1 MNRLVT
7 VYDDKEPLNNVISA
21 LTLNVDEVFYVYHH
35 TVSKEHFENIQ
46 KVIKKYKNVTIKFI
60 KLIEDE
66 KEINR
71 LIKDKSNTIVDVGGA
86 KYLSLLLFEL
96 AQKNGNDIIYY
107 DDEENLL
114 KSYKDHKVLKK
125 KAFQLQ
131 IEDVLKLRGGV
142 IQSHM
147 HHSANDHFTR
157 KIILELVERNLDNY
171 PAFIRYITKLNSILN
186 SSNNRGGR
194 TYYLS
199 EDRIRNIKTDA
210 CYKKVTGLFEIVDNK
225 LTFKTNKLREL
236 VMISGAFLEN
246 YLYIKLNESKKFD
259 DVKMSAVID
268 FSDDKY
274 NQPVRC
280 EIDCLIIKNNKTLFV
295 SCKSSK
301 ADTGALNEIYVHNSM
316 FGNALSQPVLC
327 LAEEM
332 NKKYPSI
339 YAKAEELGIYIIDR
353 SSFRRGIVS
362 SFEHILNNTYKYD
375 QLPE

>member
-21 LTLNVDEVFYVYHH
+21 LSLNVDEVFYVYHH
-35 TVSKEHFENIQ
+35 KVSKKYFENIE
-46 KVIKKYKNVTIKFI
+46 KVIKKYKKTKIRFI
-60 KLIEDE
+60 ELIEDE
-66 KEINR
+66 KEIKR
-71 LIKDKSNTIVDVGGA
+71 LIKDKDNTIVDVGGA
-86 KYLSLLLFEL
+86 KYLSLLLFDL
-96 AQKNGNDIIYY
+96 AQKNGNKIIYY
-107 DDEENLL
+107 DDEENVL
-114 KSYKDHKVLKK
+114 KSFKNHNVLKK
-125 KAFQLQ
+125 KVFQLQ

-142 IQSHM
+142 IKSYM
-147 HHSANDHFTR
+147 HHSANDHVTR
-157 KIILELVERNLDNY
+157 KIILDLVERNLDNY
-171 PAFIRYITKLNSILN
+171 AAFIRYITKLNSILN
-186 SSNNRGGR
+186 GSNNHSGR
-194 TYYLS
+194 TYNLS

-210 CYKKVTGLFEIVDNK
+210 CYKKVAGLFEIVENK

-236 VMISGAFLEN
+236 VMVSGAFLEN
-246 YLYIKLNESKKFD
+246 YLYIKLNASKKFD

-274 NQPVRC
+274 KQPVRC

-301 ADTGALNEIYVHNSM
+301 ADTEALNEIYVHNSM

-332 NKKYPSI
+332 NIKYPSI
-339 YAKAEELGIYIIDR
+339 YAKAEELGIYIVDK

-362 SFEHILNNTYKYD
+362 SFEHILNDTYKYD
-375 QLPE
+375 ELLE

>member
-1 MNRLVT
+1 
-7 VYDDKEPLNNVISA
+7 
-21 LTLNVDEVFYVYHH
+21 
-35 TVSKEHFENIQ
+35 
-46 KVIKKYKNVTIKFI
+46 
-60 KLIEDE
+60 
-66 KEINR
+66 
-71 LIKDKSNTIVDVGGA
+71 
-86 KYLSLLLFEL
+86 
-96 AQKNGNDIIYY
+96 
-107 DDEENLL
+107 
-114 KSYKDHKVLKK
+114 
-125 KAFQLQ
+125 
-131 IEDVLKLRGGV
+131 
-142 IQSHM
+142 M

-157 KIILELVERNLDNY
+157 TIILELVERNLDNY

-301 ADTGALNEIYVHNSM
+301 ADTSALNEIYVHNSM